1 MKTIPGYLS
10 KNEAADMLGIT
21 RRTLD
26 RYIAKHK
33 DLPTFRFVGDPT
45 IYVQEHDIK
54 KLFSPIRKVN

>member
-10 KNEAADMLGIT
+10 KNEAANKLGIT

-33 DLPTFRFVGDPT
+33 VPTFRFIGDPV

-54 KLFSPIRKVN
+54 NLFHPIRKAN